1 MLLRNRQKREKETFF
16 NNLII
21 MYQCTILCYSKNKGL
36 SFWFILV
43 GPVVKCGGVSTALC
57 LQILIWLTQAFF
69 LKAGGKN
76 TAVCGIGD
84 EWVGVNTW
92 KSPHICKVSD
102 GMTHCNV
109 IKKPNSRS
117 VV

>member
-1 MLLRNRQKREKETFF
+1 
-16 NNLII
+16 

-69 LKAGGKN
+69 LK
-76 TAVCGIGD
+76 GD